1 MEYSFQV
8 KRSTLRHFNW
18 TQFSNGDI
26 FNFQKKMYL
35 AERRHLAFLDLL
47 IEVSQDGDAL
57 SDADIREEVDTYMF
71 EVGL

>member
-1 MEYSFQV
+1 
-8 KRSTLRHFNW
+8 
-18 TQFSNGDI
+18 
-26 FNFQKKMYL
+26 MYL